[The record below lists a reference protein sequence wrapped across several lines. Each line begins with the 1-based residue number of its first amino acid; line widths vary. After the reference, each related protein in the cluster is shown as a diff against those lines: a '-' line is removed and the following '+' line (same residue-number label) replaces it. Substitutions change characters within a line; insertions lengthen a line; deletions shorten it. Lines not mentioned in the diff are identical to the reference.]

1 MKVGMITF
9 NYNSKEINE
18 EFSKI
23 KFTDLIQEGVKL
35 FYTWPFYYEDGI
47 LNYKEKLILKYE

>member
-1 MKVGMITF
+1 MITF